1 MVQAVAVC
9 VCTGKTVLAKAVA
22 TECGTPSSMFP
33 LLHSLPI
40 IVANRKIIILVG
52 HLFRPCFVGYTD
64 IHVHHHNSPIAV
76 YVVYKQVYM
85 YLYTYT
91 ILELGFSAC
100 R

>member
-1 MVQAVAVC
+1 MVQAVALC
-9 VCTGKTVLAKAVA
+9 VCTGKTLLAKAVA
-22 TECGTPSSMFP
+22 TECGTTFSMFP

-52 HLFRPCFVGYTD
+52 HLFRPYFIRLSHYTD
-64 IHVHHHNSPIAV
+64 IHVHYHNSPMAV

-91 ILELGFSAC
+91 IL
-100 R
+100 